1 VVLEGQFCI
10 CGDIACGVD
19 ELQIADEAAVDIAKA
34 GVVDGRCCKL
44 DAA

>member
-10 CGDIACGVD
+10 CRDIVCSID
-19 ELQIADEAAVDIAKA
+19 ELQIADEAVVDIAEA

-44 DAA
+44 DTI